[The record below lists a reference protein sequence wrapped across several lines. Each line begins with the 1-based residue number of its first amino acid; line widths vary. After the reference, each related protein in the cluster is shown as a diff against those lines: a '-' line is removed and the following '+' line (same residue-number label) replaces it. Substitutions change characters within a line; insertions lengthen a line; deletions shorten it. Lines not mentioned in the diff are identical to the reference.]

1 MWRQACIVSRFMCS
15 GIALDEPVGST
26 DGTDRKKAG
35 TAVEKRGATRLFEC
49 NGDKYG
55 EFARLHEVEVG
66 DFPPL
71 DPFDLLDE
79 I

>member
-1 MWRQACIVSRFMCS
+1 MNSSSLLRVRVCV

-26 DGTDRKKAG
+26 DGTDRKKG
-35 TAVEKRGATRLFEC
+35 RTAEKGVTTRLFEC
-49 NGDKYG
+49 NGEKYG
-55 EFARLHEVEVG
+55 EFGRLDEVEVG